1 MRKFLAALFILLGTV
16 ALAAAQEAGFAARV
30 GAATRETNV
39 SAARELY
46 ATARY
51 DEALAI
57 LNGIRTTDA
66 TDPAERKTIE
76 QYRSLCLLALG
87 RAQEAET
94 AIAAAVTA
102 DPFFVPTEAEASP
115 RVRTAFSDVR
125 SKLLPGIVSARYAAA
140 KQTFDRKD
148 HASAERQFREL
159 VMLIDD
165 PQMNGRLVDLRT
177 LATGFLD
184 LAAAAAAPP
193 PAPKKEEPAP
203 VAAAPTP
210 AATPPVPAAPVVPM
224 IYGGEEPGIVAPVA
238 VRQAFPSVPT
248 SIAGMTKERGI
259 LEVIIDEQ
267 GRVISVTLR
276 VGIHPVY
283 DTMLVGAARDWKY
296 KAATLNGTPVR
307 FRKMI
312 QIQLPRR

>member
-1 MRKFLAALFILLGTV
+1 MRKFLVASFVLFATV
-16 ALAAAQEAGFAARV
+16 AVSAQQGGFTART
-30 GAATRETNV
+30 GAASRESNV

-57 LNGIRTTDA
+57 LNGIRTSDA
-66 TDPAERKTIE
+66 TEPSERKTIE

-87 RAQEAET
+87 RNQEAET

-102 DPFFVPTEAEASP
+102 DPFFVPTDAEASP
-115 RVRTAFSDVR
+115 RVRSAFSDVR
-125 SKLLPGIVSARYAAA
+125 SKLLPGIASSRYAAA

-148 HASAERQFREL
+148 HPAAERQFRDL
-159 VMLIDD
+159 VMLLDD
-165 PQMNGRLVDLRT
+165 PQMNGRLSDLRV

-184 LAAAAAAPP
+184 LASAAAAPAPAPAKPEPAAAAAAP
-193 PAPKKEEPAP
+193 
-203 VAAAPTP
+203 
-210 AATPPVPAAPVVPM
+210 VPAAVVPPTAAVPA
-224 IYGGEEPGIVAPVA
+224 IHGGEEPGIVAPVA
-238 VRQAFPSVPT
+238 VRQQFPAVPA
-248 SIAGMTKERGI
+248 SIAGMTKDRGI

-267 GRVISVTLR
+267 GRVISLTLR
-276 VGIHPVY
+276 VPIHPVY

-296 KAATLNGTPVR
+296 KPATLNGKPVR

-312 QIQLPRR
+312 QVQVPRR

>member
-1 MRKFLAALFILLGTV
+1 MRKFLAALFILLATAAV
-16 ALAAAQEAGFAARV
+16 SAAQESGFAGRV
-30 GAATRETNV
+30 GAATRASNV

-66 TDPAERKTIE
+66 TDPSERKTIE

-115 RVRTAFSDVR
+115 RVRAAFSDVR
-125 SKLLPGIVSARYAAA
+125 SKLLPGIVSARYTAA

-148 HASAERQFREL
+148 HAAAERQFRDL

-165 PQMNGRLVDLRT
+165 PQMNGRLADLRT
-177 LATGFLD
+177 LAAGFLD

-193 PAPKKEEPAP
+193 PAPVKEEPKP
-203 VAAAPTP
+203 AATPTP
-210 AATPPVPAAPVVPM
+210 AAAPPVPTAPIVPM

-238 VRQAFPSVPT
+238 VRQVFPSVPA
-248 SIAGMTKERGI
+248 SIAGMTKDRGI

-267 GRVISVTLR
+267 GRVISLTLR
-276 VGIHPVY
+276 IGIHPVY

-296 KAATLNGTPVR
+296 KPATLNGTPVR

-312 QIQLPRR
+312 QVQLPRR